1 MRQAVT
7 NALYTAELCASPVP
21 VYPGA
26 ANPLT
31 RQPEYALWFHGPDG
45 MGNMNY
51 PPPEREPETTHAVDA
66 IINCITLH
74 PGIEMVTLGP
84 LTNVALAVSRAPDI
98 VSNVSRCYVMGGAPC
113 TVGNVTPA
121 AEYNI
126 WVDPEAADIVFRS
139 ALNIEMVGWEICRGE
154 ANLNPEDI
162 RLLRSFDTPYAH
174 FTVDCNRSAMN
185 ANKEQT
191 GEIGIP
197 LPDPTAMGIA
207 LDPSLCLKR
216 SAHWVRIETHSELTR
231 GMTVVDQL
239 NVTDDERNREIWKSV
254 LKSERNVTIC
264 WELDV
269 PRWKEL
275 LFSLLK

>member
-26 ANPLT
+26 AKPLT

-216 SAHWVRIETHSELTR
+216 SAHWVRSKDPR
-231 GMTVVDQL
+231 G
-239 NVTDDERNREIWKSV
+239 K
-254 LKSERNVTIC
+254 
-264 WELDV
+264 
-269 PRWKEL
+269 PRGI
-275 LFSLLK
+275 